1 MVHQYNE
8 IPFGNKKEL
17 LTHTPKMDEWMN
29 HQNIKVTQKKPDIK
43 RILYDFIHKKILR
56 EINLVY
62 DGREENL
69 GDERKALYLDCE
81 RAHLSKLIK
90 LCCKMDV
97 FYLYVHYTS
106 TKLNFKSS
114 HALIQDA
121 KIQKLTQKVKVL
133 SATSDLG

>member
-1 MVHQYNE
+1 
-8 IPFGNKKEL
+8 
-17 LTHTPKMDEWMN
+17 MDEWMN

-43 RILYDFIHKKILR
+43 TILYDFIHKKILG

-62 DGREENL
+62 DDRKWVSYLGPGIGGREENL

-114 HALIQDA
+114 YALIQDA
-121 KIQKLTQKVKVL
+121 KIQKLRKSKF
-133 SATSDLG
+133 